1 MLNSSQVDAS
11 LPGNVSQLL
20 SGGGENSL
28 VNAGSGLLS
37 SLLGSKA
44 NMLGSALSSMSG
56 ISGSSATNLLSMA
69 APLVLGSLK
78 KVVGDQGLNA
88 NGLMS
93 LLGSQSRHLENQI
106 DPRLSEAMNLRL
118 PGVGPAATTAVDT
131 AKSSVGKTMPWVA
144 LAAALLLGLL
154 LFRTWSTDRAR
165 RGAEEARAAQ
175 AAAQRVATTRVAVV
189 PIRSIDLPN
198 GVKVQAPQG
207 GLIDSLVIFL
217 SNPDWAAGKSFAC
230 DGVNFESDSATLAS
244 TSTPQLTKL
253 ATVLN
258 AYPSAAL
265 SVNGYTDNTGDPA
278 ANKKLSEDR
287 AAAVKSA
294 LVNMGLSPDRVTSEG
309 WGAEKPIA
317 SNDTEEGRLKNRR
330 VEITLQKK

>member
-1 MLNSSQVDAS
+1 
-11 LPGNVSQLL
+11 
-20 SGGGENSL
+20 
-28 VNAGSGLLS
+28 
-37 SLLGSKA
+37 
-44 NMLGSALSSMSG
+44 
-56 ISGSSATNLLSMA
+56 
-69 APLVLGSLK
+69 
-78 KVVGDQGLNA
+78 
-88 NGLMS
+88 
-93 LLGSQSRHLENQI
+93 
-106 DPRLSEAMNLRL
+106 
-118 PGVGPAATTAVDT
+118 
-131 AKSSVGKTMPWVA
+131 MPWVA

-165 RGAEEARAAQ
+165 RGAEEARSAAQ
-175 AAAQRVATTRVAVV
+175 AAAQQAGVPTRVAVAT
-189 PIRSIDLPN
+189 IRSIDLPN

-253 ATVLN
+253 ATVLS
-258 AYPSAAL
+258 AYPAASV

-294 LVNMGLSPDRVTSEG
+294 LVDMGLSPDRVTSEG

-317 SNDTEEGRLKNRR
+317 SNDTEEGRTKNRR